1 VTKKSY
7 RTLTAF
13 KHSILIIV
21 IYLASIEK
29 AMKKKIA
36 LVTGGLSGEAVISYK
51 SAITVGNNIDT
62 DKFDWYKIDIN
73 ESGWWFKDV
82 KGESS
87 KVNREDFSIIVE
99 GEKIRFDAVLLCI
112 HGTPG
117 EDGKLQ
123 GYFDMLD
130 LPYTSCDAATS
141 ALTFNKRYTVAVA
154 AFGGINV
161 AKSLHIFKH
170 TPITIEAVLQQL
182 SLPVF
187 VKPNNGGSSIG
198 MSKVNEASELQL
210 AVDKAFKEDN
220 QILIE
225 EFIKGREFTIGVF
238 KTKGQIMTLP
248 MTEVITKKEFFDFE
262 AKYQGLSE
270 EITPAVLDDVYANK
284 IRRAAKRAYE
294 VLNCRGVVRIDF
306 ILNEATGEPY
316 MLEVNT
322 VPGQSEASI
331 IPQQVKAM
339 GWTLKDF
346 YTAVIEEAFAY

>member
-1 VTKKSY
+1 
-7 RTLTAF
+7 
-13 KHSILIIV
+13 
-21 IYLASIEK
+21 
-29 AMKKKIA
+29 MKKKIA

-73 ESGWWFKDV
+73 ESGWWFEAVGGQRSTIDRK
-82 KGESS
+82 
-87 KVNREDFSIIVE
+87 DFSIEVG
-99 GEKIRFDAVLLCI
+99 GEKITFDAVLLCI

-123 GYFDMLD
+123 GYFDMLG

-170 TPITIEAVLQQL
+170 TLIAPEAVLQQL

-198 MSKVNEASELQL
+198 MSKVNEASELQAAL
-210 AVDKAFKEDN
+210 DKAFKEDN
-220 QILIE
+220 QILVE

-238 KTKGQIMTLP
+238 KTKGQVITLP

-284 IRRAAKRAYE
+284 IRQAAKRAYE

-322 VPGQSEASI
+322 VPGQSDASI

>member
-1 VTKKSY
+1 
-7 RTLTAF
+7 
-13 KHSILIIV
+13 
-21 IYLASIEK
+21 
-29 AMKKKIA
+29 MKKKIA

-73 ESGWWFKDV
+73 EIGWWFEAV
-82 KGESS
+82 NGEKS
-87 KVNREDFSIIVE
+87 KVNREDFSITVD
-99 GEKIRFDAVLLCI
+99 GEKISFDAVLLCI

-123 GYFDMLD
+123 GYFDMLG

-170 TPITIEAVLQQL
+170 TPVAPEAVLQQL

-198 MSKVNEASELQL
+198 MSKVNEASELQVAL
-210 AVDKAFKEDN
+210 DKAFKEDN
-220 QILIE
+220 QILVE

-238 KTKGQIMTLP
+238 KTKGQIITLP

-284 IRRAAKRAYE
+284 IRQAAKRAYE